1 MTTLRR
7 WLLVLSPV
15 AFIACAPRSAPDGDA
30 TTSSAAAIA
39 QPTGQAAF
47 AEDLDDEASWVN
59 GGTTDCTLTVD
70 RSAPLLVV
78 TLVSGTSAATLRV
91 PADASIS
98 FEESDDHRFKD
109 FTIAG
114 VGEVTVLYASDD
126 YNEIDITPINQP
138 KVTCGMYYG

>member
-1 MTTLRR
+1 MTTFRR

-15 AFIACAPRSAPDGDA
+15 ALIACAPRNASDGEA
-30 TTSSAAAIA
+30 TTSSAAALS

-47 AEDLDDEASWVN
+47 AEDMDDENSWVT

-70 RSAPLLVV
+70 RSAPVLVV
-78 TLVSGTSAATLRV
+78 TLVSGTSTATLRV
-91 PADASIS
+91 RADASITLD
-98 FEESDDHRFKD
+98 ESDDHRWKD

-114 VGEVTVLYASDD
+114 VGEVTVLYSSEN
-126 YNEIDITPINQP
+126 YNEIDITPLNQP